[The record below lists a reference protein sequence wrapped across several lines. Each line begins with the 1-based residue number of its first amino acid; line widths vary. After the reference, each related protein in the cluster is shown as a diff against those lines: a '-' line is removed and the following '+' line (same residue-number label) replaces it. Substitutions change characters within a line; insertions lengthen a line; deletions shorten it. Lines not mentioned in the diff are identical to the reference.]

1 VSYCQGRG
9 IAVEAYSPLGDNT
22 RALIHG
28 NLTAAIGAAHK
39 KTAVQVALRWIW
51 QHGVALTTKS
61 KNPEHLAQDLD
72 IFDWELSHDEMAQ
85 LDAATHPSY
94 HPSFMCNS

>member
-1 VSYCQGRG
+1 MAPPLSV
-9 IAVEAYSPLGDNT
+9 ILAYSLSGCGTSPL
-22 RALIHG
+22 R
-28 NLTAAIGAAHK
+28 
-39 KTAVQVALRWIW
+39 QVALRWIW